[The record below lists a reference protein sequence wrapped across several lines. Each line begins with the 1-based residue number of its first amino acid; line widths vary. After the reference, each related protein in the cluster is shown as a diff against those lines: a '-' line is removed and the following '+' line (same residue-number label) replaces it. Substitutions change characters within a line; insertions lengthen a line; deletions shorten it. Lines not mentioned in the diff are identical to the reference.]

1 LFYQNKIIIPVEFS
15 RHFCQNFK
23 LSKNDTPIYLKGNP
37 QKDILTVNS
46 KNPPLLTVVGAALA
60 PQIILMETF

>member
-37 QKDILTVNS
+37 PKEYPDTELKTTGIDGG
-46 KNPPLLTVVGAALA
+46 VGAALR
-60 PQIILMETF
+60 LRLF